1 MTDKALLQLVIND
14 QRMLTWQDNWLTR
27 ELPEHLLKS
36 QDVVVISGIRR
47 CGKSTLLH
55 QIRKNQPEKDYYL
68 NFDDDRLVQF
78 TTDDFQLLYEL
89 FISLFGKQQTFYF
102 DEIQNVKGWER
113 FVRRLH
119 DYGNKIFIT
128 GSNASM
134 LSRELGTHLTGRFL
148 SYELFPFSFS
158 EYLQWSKIEVNDSSK
173 LSTEA
178 RAGLIRQFDQYFIA
192 GGFPA
197 YLREQNPQY
206 LKTLYE
212 NILYRDVLV
221 RNKLTNEKEL
231 LELVFYLASNV
242 AKLNSYSALT
252 KTIGVANPT
261 TIKNY
266 LSFLED
272 AYLVFSVN
280 KLSYS
285 VKTQLRNPKKVYL
298 IDLALVR
305 TLGFHFTDDRG
316 RFLENLVFLEL
327 KRGGRVIFYHQNK
340 FECDFIIRDGA
351 QVVQAIQVTYS
362 MQDGETH
369 MRELNGLLEAME
381 EYQLNTGLIITD
393 HEEKEID
400 IPGKTITI
408 VPAWKWLLDNK
419 SN

>member
-178 RAGLIRQFDQYFIA
+178 KAGLIRQFDQYFIA

-327 KRGGRVIFYHQNK
+327 KRGGRVIFYHQEK
-340 FECDFIIRDGA
+340 YECDFVIRDGA
-351 QVVQAIQVTYS
+351 NVVLAIQVTYS

-369 MRELNGLLEAME
+369 KRELNGLLEAME
-381 EYQLNTGLIITD
+381 EYQLITGLIITD

-408 VPAWKWLLDNK
+408 VPAWKWLLEKKYN
-419 SN
+419 

>member
-327 KRGGRVIFYHQNK
+327 ERGGRGIFYHQNK